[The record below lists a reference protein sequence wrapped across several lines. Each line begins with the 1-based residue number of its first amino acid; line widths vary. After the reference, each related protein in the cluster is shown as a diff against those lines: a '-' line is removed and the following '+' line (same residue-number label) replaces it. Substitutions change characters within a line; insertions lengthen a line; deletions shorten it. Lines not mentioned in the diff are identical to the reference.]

1 MLARASPCA
10 LRAPAAAAATLLRHL
25 STAAAPPAADPA
37 LHAPPPPPSPGAPPA
52 ARHARAHGRDD
63 PAALALRAALLAAA
77 LRHVPAR
84 GWQDALPAAAAELSY
99 PAVAS
104 AILPGGPVELVWH
117 VMREAQAAQN
127 AALAAADLGALPV
140 NARIALAVRARLT
153 VFAAHQG
160 AWASAMA
167 LGAAPA
173 ALPTTLALLAAAADD
188 AWHAAGDRSVDA
200 SWYSRRALLM
210 GVSAAAELFMLT
222 DHSPGHAD
230 TWAFVERRLEELSS
244 LSARGAEGA
253 AVAAAAGA
261 GAGAVAEGVM
271 AMLRPCL
278 GRDGEGLARLLPQP
292 PSGAPSPAQAL
303 QALLQAAEQA
313 ARAANLPSPIDVG
326 QALLAQL
333 APRPK
338 AQRSSGGSGEELR

>member
-1 MLARASPCA
+1 VKVDVSG
-10 LRAPAAAAATLLRHL
+10 
-25 STAAAPPAADPA
+25 SD
-37 LHAPPPPPSPGAPPA
+37 
-52 ARHARAHGRDD
+52 
-63 PAALALRAALLAAA
+63 ALLVLTAKADNTA
-77 LRHVPAR
+77 FVVEVSETSAKGTLVQTRSDLLSKLKGSVRLGVQATPTADFVWTDQASYSKVPSAN
-84 GWQDALPAAAAELSY
+84 WT
-99 PAVAS
+99 AVARFDGGMQAVLAS
-104 AILPGGPVELVWH
+104 ASVDSVGVPGRLYLMNLADDAGKLATHWEDITRNIEDNTDWAAVAVNQGQ
-117 VMREAQAAQN
+117 VAQGGAQAV
-127 AALAAADLGALPV
+127 AAGRV
-140 NARIALAVRARLT
+140 
-153 VFAAHQG
+153 
-160 AWASAMA
+160 
-167 LGAAPA
+167 
-173 ALPTTLALLAAAADD
+173 LLAAAADD